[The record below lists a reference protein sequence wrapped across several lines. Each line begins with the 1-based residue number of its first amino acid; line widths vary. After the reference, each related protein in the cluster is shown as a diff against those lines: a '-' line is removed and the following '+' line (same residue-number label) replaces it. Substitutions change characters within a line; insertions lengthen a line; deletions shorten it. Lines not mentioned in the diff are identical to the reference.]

1 MSKYELYG
9 MGESGN
15 SYKAA
20 LMLELCGLAWTPISV
35 DFFNGQ
41 TRSPEFRNEVN
52 ELGEVPVLVD
62 GLLKLTQ
69 SGVILDYLAENTGKF
84 GGSTPEERRE
94 ILRWILFD
102 NHKFTSYIATL
113 RYMVSLMNMPEGP
126 VTEFLRGRINNAMKI
141 LDRHLESRQFLL
153 GDKPTIADISMAGYL
168 FYDGELPFEI
178 SPHVMAWRER
188 IRALPGWKHPYE
200 LMERRKPN

>member
-15 SYKAA
+15 SYKVA

-41 TRSPEFRNEVN
+41 TRSPEFRKEVN

-62 GLLKLTQ
+62 GTLKLTQ
-69 SGVILDYLAENTGKF
+69 SGVILDYLAEKTGKF

-141 LDRHLESRQFLL
+141 LDGHLASRQFLL
-153 GDKPTIADISMAGYL
+153 GDKPTIADISMVGYL

-178 SPHVMAWRER
+178 SPHVLAWCER